1 MKILHVLAQLPQRTG
16 SGIYFTNIINGFKGY
31 NDIEQACLY
40 GTTEEYDIDIINKEY
55 QFEVVFQSE
64 KLPFPIVGMS
74 DVMPYRSILYSEM
87 TDKIRELWKEAFTSR
102 LYEIKENFNPDIII
116 SHHLWML
123 TSIVCDIFKDR
134 KIIGICHNTDL
145 RQAEKNPVMKEKYV
159 RGLER
164 LDKIFSLSSSQKD
177 KIVKIYGYDKNKII
191 YLGAGYNEKL
201 FYPPEDYKEK
211 KKIELLYVGKYDES
225 KGFYERIKAFKI
237 ISEKR
242 DDVTLTLI
250 GAGKD
255 EEREKRE
262 EAVKGIRNIQI
273 NGFIP
278 QKEMADIMRTKDIFI
293 LPSYFEGLGLIA
305 VEALGSGLRAVTT
318 NINGLIELL
327 GDKIN
332 NSGVIEYVKMPTIYN
347 VDKAVEEEK
356 PDFIK
361 RLVESIEKQIART
374 IKNRKIDEEILSE
387 ILKNSWKS
395 KIETIYENIR

>member
-1 MKILHVLAQLPQRTG
+1 
-16 SGIYFTNIINGFKGY
+16 
-31 NDIEQACLY
+31 
-40 GTTEEYDIDIINKEY
+40 
-55 QFEVVFQSE
+55 
-64 KLPFPIVGMS
+64 
-74 DVMPYRSILYSEM
+74 
-87 TDKIRELWKEAFTSR
+87 
-102 LYEIKENFNPDIII
+102 
-116 SHHLWML
+116 ML

-177 KIVKIYGYDKNKII
+177 EIVKIYGYDKNKII

-225 KGFYERIKAFKI
+225 KGFYELIKAFKI